1 MSDPYAP
8 NDDRPVQDPHEGKI
22 EVEPGV
28 WVSEELYY
36 FMTQRIE
43 GGWKIRMAHN
53 ARRILDN
60 LEELKRKGIL

>member
-8 NDDRPVQDPHEGKI
+8 NDDRPVQDQHEGKI

-28 WVSEELYY
+28 WISYELYVY
-36 FMTQRIE
+36 MQNIE

-53 ARRILDN
+53 VRRILDN
-60 LEELKRKGIL
+60 LEQIERNKKK